1 MNELYYQIGGIAVM
15 AMLASFTLTNSVK
28 LWRKEHGVKLPM
40 PKSDIRLMAGLFT
53 LVFTLV
59 GWTVF
64 GAYNDNFT
72 RYDVAV
78 SVGTIAG
85 VLTPFV
91 WQNWIKV
98 LRMIKPEWA
107 DRINKGGK

>member
-15 AMLASFTLTNSVK
+15 AMLASFAITNTIK
-28 LWRKEHGVKLPM
+28 IWRKDHNKVPM
-40 PKSDIRLMAGLFT
+40 PDSDIRLMAGLFT
-53 LVFTLV
+53 LIFTLI

-64 GAYNDNFT
+64 GAYNDHFT
-72 RYDVAV
+72 RYDIAIA
-78 SVGTIAG
+78 VGTIAG

-107 DRINKGGK
+107 DRLNKGVK